1 MNHCEAEVEDLDV
14 DVTTCEKI
22 LAFVSSDEED
32 EDKGCLL
39 YLPIAPE
46 VEDPEDTLLNVSD
59 PANTPEKRQLSPITE
74 APAPKKGKPV
84 DVALAGAPTDEV
96 HPLLSSRK
104 PPNSDKS
111 RAAARSKPK
120 AKNR

>member
-1 MNHCEAEVEDLDV
+1 MYGTCDGEVIIGNYIYLGEAEVEDLDV

-46 VEDPEDTLLNVSD
+46 VEDPEDTLLNVVKYIYFILY
-59 PANTPEKRQLSPITE
+59 AVCYYKNCCTCRLIITCCC
-74 APAPKKGKPV
+74 
-84 DVALAGAPTDEV
+84 
-96 HPLLSSRK
+96 SM
-104 PPNSDKS
+104 N
-111 RAAARSKPK
+111 
-120 AKNR
+120 